1 MLLNTLLVLLAFYA
15 DSLATAKDD
24 DPIVPAVR
32 VVRLQVDYPEAKVQD
47 VQRIHKWNS
56 LMRNSVI
63 ASLRF
68 INKHWT
74 ICGSGPNGE
83 RPANDCGKAQ
93 ITGEIVSDNHYRI
106 NVTFISER
114 DPIKNVKVDS
124 TSTVYAVSQIGLKGG
139 IFQYTNALKAL
150 GKPSPKLEFD
160 EAYFCYKGAVLVDGD
175 KCRKEFRRLRDEPI
189 VERLC
194 RPGTFFNNHL
204 EECEAC
210 AIGYYQPDAG
220 RNTCL
225 RCANEYSTGSEGA
238 TKETDC
244 IPSCPPGFFFD
255 YSQRICETCS
265 LRGYQPNSGS
275 DRCIPCPPS
284 TVPLFLNSTK
294 VEHCLEK
301 CADGWQRSAD
311 GSRCEQC
318 PLGSFKSKDDAV
330 CMLCPTGLTTLN
342 KGTKLLSECRIKTCY
357 PGTFL
362 NLTTTQCSPCDYGL
376 YMDEYDGRICKLCP
390 VSTTTYQTGSNTIT
404 QCLSTN
410 QCKSGAHTCHWLAAC
425 MDLPDDD
432 HKPSRIRIVEYKWS
446 QETNVHMASK
456 FENF

>member
-1 MLLNTLLVLLAFYA
+1 MLLSALLVLLAFYA
-15 DSLATAKDD
+15 DSFATAKDD

-189 VERLC
+189 VERE
-194 RPGTFFNNHL
+194 P
-204 EECEAC
+204 
-210 AIGYYQPDAG
+210 I
-220 RNTCL
+220 
-225 RCANEYSTGSEGA
+225 
-238 TKETDC
+238 K
-244 IPSCPPGFFFD
+244 I
-255 YSQRICETCS
+255 
-265 LRGYQPNSGS
+265 
-275 DRCIPCPPS
+275 DRLIA
-284 TVPLFLNSTK
+284 L
-294 VEHCLEK
+294 
-301 CADGWQRSAD
+301 
-311 GSRCEQC
+311 
-318 PLGSFKSKDDAV
+318 
-330 CMLCPTGLTTLN
+330 
-342 KGTKLLSECRIKTCY
+342 
-357 PGTFL
+357 
-362 NLTTTQCSPCDYGL
+362 
-376 YMDEYDGRICKLCP
+376 
-390 VSTTTYQTGSNTIT
+390 
-404 QCLSTN
+404 
-410 QCKSGAHTCHWLAAC
+410 
-425 MDLPDDD
+425 
-432 HKPSRIRIVEYKWS
+432 
-446 QETNVHMASK
+446 
-456 FENF
+456 